1 MLGWMRRGWHAS
13 SGIVVVV
20 VGFQAGQ
27 FGNGQLLMIV
37 HWRRHV
43 TKIFRRWQK
52 VVYLVR
58 IVEFGLCR
66 RLLITAATPAPTS
79 TKVMVRTDIVLL
91 LMLAMMISGA

>member
-1 MLGWMRRGWHAS
+1 MLGWMRRWWWHAS

-37 HWRRHV
+37 HWRRHIS
-43 TKIFRRWQK
+43 KIFRRWQK

-66 RLLITAATPAPTS
+66 RLLIPAAPAPTS